1 MSELVASSQLA
12 LKNDQLQLRGEVS
25 FDTAALIN
33 QALEAQLQQGV
44 KQLDCSG
51 VSYADSALVALVIEA
66 RKLAKA
72 RGLDLQISGLPAA
85 TAKLAALYGVEA
97 LLSQPHN

>member
-1 MSELVASSQLA
+1 MSELVGSSQLV
-12 LKNDQLQLRGEVS
+12 LQDGQLQLQGEVS

-33 QALEAQLQQGV
+33 KALDAQLQQGV

-51 VSYADSALVALVIEA
+51 VTYADSALVALVIEA

-72 RGLDLQISGLPAA
+72 RGLELQISGLPAA
-85 TAKLAALYGVEA
+85 TAKLAALYGVEV
-97 LLSQPHN
+97 LVN

>member
-1 MSELVASSQLA
+1 MSELVASSQLV
-12 LKNDQLQLRGEVS
+12 LQDGQLQLQGEVS
-25 FDTAALIN
+25 FDTASLIN
-33 QALEAQLQQGV
+33 KALDTQLQQGV

-51 VSYADSALVALVIEA
+51 VTYADSALVALVIEA

-72 RGLDLQISGLPAA
+72 RGLELHISGLPAA

-97 LLSQPHN
+97 LL